1 MKTIIMKSDESWKIV
16 DQDKND
22 LSFFQSI
29 VGGHIEGVYITENI
43 TIYCN
48 DEGKINSLPI
58 NNLATWYVKSRR
70 QFDDYICGNIVFSKI
85 DSDGN
90 EIGLDDLDVNNVID
104 YIEIYQ
110 NQFDLENQ

>member
-1 MKTIIMKSDESWKIV
+1 MKTIIIKSDESWKIV
-16 DQDKND
+16 DQNKND

-29 VGGHIEGVYITENI
+29 VGGYIEGISVAKDITM
-43 TIYCN
+43 YCN
-48 DEGKINSLPI
+48 EEGKITGLPI
-58 NNLATWYVKSRR
+58 NNLATWYVKNRR

-110 NQFDLENQ
+110 NQ